1 VLKVTKPTAAP
12 PSKPSEHILLIAI
25 VQVTE
30 DTLSTSQHCTLGCCC
45 RSKAVECLGL
55 YALVAA
61 PHNPSL
67 LTGAV
72 SLLGPLLAAEGSDTV
87 RAAAVRA
94 LVDISLLYGPAAVDA
109 VLRRPAGATVGAAGT
124 GAGAAA
130 EGDDGAGEQAAEGLS
145 CSSGSSVAGA
155 VKGLL
160 ELLLEQAEVLLA
172 EAQAAA
178 GGVGSKARGKRG
190 GR

>member
-1 VLKVTKPTAAP
+1 M
-12 PSKPSEHILLIAI
+12 
-25 VQVTE
+25 
-30 DTLSTSQHCTLGCCC
+30 
-45 RSKAVECLGL
+45 ECLGL

-67 LTGAV
+67 LTSAV

-109 VLRRPAGATVGAAGT
+109 VLRRPAGAAGT

-130 EGDDGAGEQAAEGLS
+130 EGDYGAGERATEGLS
-145 CSSGSSVAGA
+145 VSTGGSVAGA
-155 VKGLL
+155 MKGLL
-160 ELLLEQAEVLLA
+160 DLLLEQAEVLLA
-172 EAQAAA
+172 EAQAA
-178 GGVGSKARGKRG
+178 GGGIGSKARGKRG